1 MTAWSEAAVTAALGI
16 AARADD
22 HQVVF
27 TGVSTDTRQLKG
39 GELFVAL
46 RGEVH
51 DAHAYLAGAREA
63 GALGAVVDH
72 VPDDAPSDM
81 RLYVVADTLE
91 ALGRLARCR
100 RRQLPARVCAVAG
113 SNGKTTTKELLRAAL
128 APKYGVHATGGN
140 FNNLI
145 GAPLTLLATPED
157 AEVVIAEIG
166 TNSPGEIAQLAAIVE
181 PDAAV
186 ITGISAEHL
195 EGLGDLEGVLREET
209 AVLPWIPLD
218 GTVIVADDPPMLAE
232 RARRMHRSVKVAG
245 LTDVADAALRG
256 ADVHLDDEGRV
267 RFQWAGRAVALEL
280 RGRHNARNALVAL
293 GIAEAWGVP
302 AEDAI
307 AGIEALDPPRMRTEF
322 HRIGDLVVIADC
334 YNANP
339 ASVSAAVD
347 LLASMPRRGGRVA
360 VLGSMLELGRGSAE
374 IHRELADEVAA
385 LDLDVIVATGE
396 FVEAF
401 GSHSSALGSRLIAV
415 QDPLEAWASLDAV
428 LEGNEVVLL
437 KGSRGVALERLLPRL
452 EDKWGSLHPHGEAF
466 GSRAIDSTTASRD
479 DARSAERPQS
489 HAAVKADGYGTDD
502 TSDRGGN

>member
-1 MTAWSEAAVTAALGI
+1 MRTWSEAAVTAALGI
-16 AARADD
+16 AARPGDED
-22 HQVVF
+22 VTF
-27 TGVSTDTRQLKG
+27 TAVSTDTRQLKG

-46 RGEVH
+46 RGDVH
-51 DAHAYLAGAREA
+51 DAHAYLDQARAAGAR
-63 GALGAVVDH
+63 GAVVDH

-81 RLYVVADTLE
+81 RFYVVADTLE

-100 RRQLPARVCAVAG
+100 RRQLGARVCAVAG

-128 APKYGVHATGGN
+128 APKFRVHATGGN

-145 GAPLTLLATPED
+145 GAPLTLLATPDD

-218 GTVIVADDPPMLAE
+218 GAVVVADDPPMLAQ
-232 RARRMHRSVKVAG
+232 RAQQLHSAVQVAG

-256 ADVHLDDEGRV
+256 ADVELDEEGRV
-267 RFQWAGRAVALEL
+267 RFRWNGHDVALEL

-293 GIAEAWGVP
+293 GIAQAWGVP
-302 AEDAI
+302 DEDAI
-307 AGIEALDPPRMRTEF
+307 TGIEALQPPKMRTEF
-322 HRIGDLVVIADC
+322 HRLGDLIVIADC

-339 ASVSAAVD
+339 ASVTAAVD
-347 LLASMPRRGGRVA
+347 LLASMPQRGGRVA
-360 VLGSMLELGRGSAE
+360 VLGSMLELGSGSAA
-374 IHRELADEVAA
+374 IHSELAAGIA
-385 LDLDVIVATGE
+385 RQGLDLIVATGE
-396 FVEAF
+396 FADAF
-401 GSHSSALGSRLIAV
+401 QAHRDALGSRLVLV
-415 QDPLEAWASLDAV
+415 QDPAAAWEPLEAALQGS
-428 LEGNEVVLL
+428 EVVLL
-437 KGSRGVALERLLPRL
+437 KGSRGVALERLLPHL

-466 GSRAIDSTTASRD
+466 GSRAIDTTTDSRD
-479 DARSAERPQS
+479 DARTAERPQS
-489 HAAVKADGYGTDD
+489 NTGASAA
-502 TSDRGGN
+502 TSDRRED